1 MAPDVGGGRPAPDSD
16 RRLLL
21 EHASQEAILD
31 ALLPAQDAVYVK
43 DRAGSY
49 LMVNAAGAA
58 NLGYEPAQL
67 VGKTDLEVFAGQL
80 GERLWR
86 SDQEIMA
93 GGEPRTIEEPVIV
106 RGRLRTYLSTKAP
119 LRDSSGAVGGLVGV
133 STDAT
138 ALSEADEELRR
149 KEAQLAEAQALAQV
163 GSWEWHVSSG
173 EQSWPE
179 EALRIFGRVPR
190 STASVAR
197 RVHSSGGPPAGGG

>member
-1 MAPDVGGGRPAPDSD
+1 MAPDVGGGRPAPDSE

-119 LRDSSGAVGGLVGV
+119 LRD
-133 STDAT
+133 
-138 ALSEADEELRR
+138 
-149 KEAQLAEAQALAQV
+149 
-163 GSWEWHVSSG
+163 
-173 EQSWPE
+173 
-179 EALRIFGRVPR
+179 
-190 STASVAR
+190 
-197 RVHSSGGPPAGGG
+197 